1 MTLTEMIDNN
11 LEEIKEKIKKEYPY
25 GFTIKT
31 ELPEKTKK
39 EFLEHVEENKERYKN
54 DEKPYL
60 FMLQDYLF
68 ENDFFMDNE
77 DDFYNMVRDTVENFL
92 KNIYFEEYEDAYEEA
107 TYDEIQYLQDIA
119 QENVEI
125 DYCFES
131 ILEDLK
137 IDEVVLF
144 ISPNEEDVEDNF
156 HSLSIFGEEN
166 GALSP
171 SNFSEETLEEALVE
185 LEDENNETS
194 PLNWL
199 MQTQGYELIDLYD
212 KDKVENSVFLK
223 TLTSELSDYQ
233 SELNG
238 SLVFRFPDV
247 PLEQIF
253 NFEENKENVLVKA
266 GDNVE
271 VGIYDCVYGSGSGMQ
286 IELEKALV
294 IPKEFIQV
302 SRTGKSIGYMP
313 SEVYGYME
321 GSSSLNTTKEQP
333 ITLKEIDLKQFKELA
348 KKRTAEFKQIEKI
361 ANNLNAAYKENDFS
375 TEATAELGTEPYL
388 KIDDAYEGNY
398 GEMKEAVKKIDNFKD
413 EVKNIT
419 YFGEKFDIVSNKN
432 EKGKKIK
439 VSLEKVI
446 KPSDLVAVGEF
457 SKESNAKFEIKS
469 KSYDNNFTAT
479 INKGIIEVESKKDVN
494 PYTEE
499 KFLMEIGK
507 DFKGKIFCEGKE
519 FNVEAEIQKQEQK
532 KANSLIRN

>member
-25 GFTIKT
+25 GFTIET

-39 EFLEHVEENKERYKN
+39 EFLEYVEENKERYKN

-77 DDFYNMVRDTVENFL
+77 DDFYNMVRDTVEDFL
-92 KNIYFEEYEDAYEEA
+92 KNIYFEEYEEAYEEA

-125 DYCFES
+125 DYRFES

-144 ISPNEEDVEDNF
+144 ISPNGEDVEDNF
-156 HSLSIFGEEN
+156 HSLSIFGDEN

-171 SNFSEETLEEALVE
+171 SNFSEKTLEEALAG
-185 LEDENNETS
+185 LEEENSGTS
-194 PLNWL
+194 SLNWL

-233 SELNG
+233 TELNG

-247 PLEQIF
+247 PLEEAL
-253 NFEENKENVLVKA
+253 NFEESKENVLVKA
-266 GDNVE
+266 GDNIE
-271 VGIYDCVYGSGSGMQ
+271 IGIYDCVYGSGSGMQ
-286 IELEKALV
+286 VKLEKDVV
-294 IPKEFIQV
+294 IPNDYIQI

-321 GSSSLNTTKEQP
+321 GTSSLNTTKEPP
-333 ITLKEIDLKQFKELA
+333 ITLKEIDLKQFKELS
-348 KKRTAEFKQIEKI
+348 KKRTAEFRQIEKI
-361 ANNLNAAYKENDFS
+361 AGDLNTAYKENNFS
-375 TEATAELGTEPYL
+375 TEAAAELGTEPYL
-388 KIDDAYEGNY
+388 QIDDAYEGNY
-398 GEMKEAVKKIDNFKD
+398 GEMKEAIKKIDNFKK
-413 EVKNIT
+413 EIKNIT
-419 YFGEKFDIVSNKN
+419 YFGERFDIVSNKN
-432 EKGKKIK
+432 EKDKKIK
-439 VSLEKVI
+439 VSLEKII

-457 SKESNAKFEIKS
+457 SKESDAKFEIKS

-507 DFKGKIFCEGKE
+507 EFKGKIFYEGKE

>member
-25 GFTIKT
+25 GFTIET
-31 ELPEKTKK
+31 ELSEKMKK
-39 EFLEHVEENKERYKN
+39 EFLEYASENKERYKN

-77 DDFYNMVRDTVENFL
+77 DEFYNMVRDTVEDFL

-125 DYCFES
+125 DYRFES

-144 ISPNEEDVEDNF
+144 ISPNGEDVEDNF
-156 HSLSIFGEEN
+156 HLLNLFEN
-166 GALSP
+166 ETGALSP
-171 SNFSEETLEEALVE
+171 LNFSEKTLEEALIE
-185 LEDENNETS
+185 FENEKSEVN

-199 MQTQGYELIDLYD
+199 VQTQGYEITDLYD
-212 KDKVENSVFLK
+212 ANKVENSVFLK
-223 TLTSELSDYQ
+223 SLTSEICDYDD
-233 SELNG
+233 ELKG
-238 SLVFRFPDV
+238 SLVFRFPEV
-247 PLEQIF
+247 PLEEAL

-286 IELEKALV
+286 IKLEKDVV
-294 IPKEFIQV
+294 IPKDYIQI

-321 GSSSLNTTKEQP
+321 GDSSLNTTKKDP

-361 ANNLNAAYKENDFS
+361 TNNLNAAYKENDFS

-398 GEMKEAVKKIDNFKD
+398 GEMKEAIKKIDNFKK
-413 EVKNIT
+413 EIKNIT

-439 VSLEKVI
+439 VSLEKII

-457 SKESNAKFEIKS
+457 SKESDAKFEIKS

-507 DFKGKIFCEGKE
+507 EFKGKIFCEGKE

>member
-39 EFLEHVEENKERYKN
+39 EFLEYVEENKERYKN

-77 DDFYNMVRDTVENFL
+77 DDFYNMVRDTVEDFL
-92 KNIYFEEYEDAYEEA
+92 KNIYFEEYEEAYEEA
-107 TYDEIQYLQDIA
+107 TYDEIQYLQDIS

-144 ISPNEEDVEDNF
+144 ISPNGEDVEDNF

-253 NFEENKENVLVKA
+253 NFEENKENVLLKA

-286 IELEKALV
+286 IELEKDLV

-532 KANSLIRN
+532 KSNSLIRN

>member
-25 GFTIKT
+25 GFTIET

-39 EFLEHVEENKERYKN
+39 EFLEYVEENKERYKN

-107 TYDEIQYLQDIA
+107 TYDEIQYLQDIS

-125 DYCFES
+125 DYHFES

-171 SNFSEETLEEALVE
+171 SNFSEETLKEALVE

-266 GDNVE
+266 SDNVE

-286 IELEKALV
+286 IELEKDLV

-388 KIDDAYEGNY
+388 QIDDAYEGNY
-398 GEMKEAVKKIDNFKD
+398 GEMKEAIKKIDNFKK
-413 EVKNIT
+413 EIKNIT
-419 YFGEKFDIVSNKN
+419 YFGEKFDIVSSKN

-439 VSLEKVI
+439 VSLEKII
-446 KPSDLVAVGEF
+446 KPFDLVAVGEF
-457 SKESNAKFEIKS
+457 SKESDAKFEIKS

-507 DFKGKIFCEGKE
+507 EFKGKIFCEGKE

>member
-25 GFTIKT
+25 GFTIET
-31 ELPEKTKK
+31 ELSEKMKK
-39 EFLEHVEENKERYKN
+39 EFLEYASENKERYKN

-77 DDFYNMVRDTVENFL
+77 DEFYNMVRDTVEDFL

-125 DYCFES
+125 DYRFES

-144 ISPNEEDVEDNF
+144 ISPNGEDVEDNF
-156 HSLSIFGEEN
+156 HLLNLFEN
-166 GALSP
+166 ETGALSP
-171 SNFSEETLEEALVE
+171 LNFSEKTLEEALIE
-185 LEDENNETS
+185 LENEKS
-194 PLNWL
+194 EVNPLNWL
-199 MQTQGYELIDLYD
+199 VQTQGYEITDLYD
-212 KDKVENSVFLK
+212 ANKVENSVFLK
-223 TLTSELSDYQ
+223 SLTSEICDYDD
-233 SELNG
+233 ELKG
-238 SLVFRFPDV
+238 SLVFRFPEV
-247 PLEQIF
+247 PLEEAL

-286 IELEKALV
+286 IKLEKDVV
-294 IPKEFIQV
+294 IPKDYIQI

-321 GSSSLNTTKEQP
+321 GDSSLNTTKKDP

-361 ANNLNAAYKENDFS
+361 TNNLNAAYKENDFS

-388 KIDDAYEGNY
+388 KIDDAYKGNY
-398 GEMKEAVKKIDNFKD
+398 GEMKEAIKKIDNFKK
-413 EVKNIT
+413 EIKNIT

-439 VSLEKVI
+439 VSLEKII

-457 SKESNAKFEIKS
+457 SKESDAKFEIKS

-507 DFKGKIFCEGKE
+507 EFKGKIFCEGKE

>member
-398 GEMKEAVKKIDNFKD
+398 GEMKEAIKKIDNFKK
-413 EVKNIT
+413 EIKNIT
-419 YFGEKFDIVSNKN
+419 YFGERFDIVSNKN
-432 EKGKKIK
+432 EKDKKIK
-439 VSLEKVI
+439 ISLEKII

-457 SKESNAKFEIKS
+457 SKESDAKFEIKS

-507 DFKGKIFCEGKE
+507 EFKGKIFCEGKE

>member
-25 GFTIKT
+25 GFTIET
-31 ELPEKTKK
+31 ELPEKTKE
-39 EFLEHVEENKERYKN
+39 EFLEYVEENKERYKN

-77 DDFYNMVRDTVENFL
+77 DECYNMVRDTVEEFL
-92 KNIYFEEYEDAYEEA
+92 KNTYGEEYENAYEEA
-107 TYDEIQYLQDIA
+107 DIDEIQYLQDIA

-125 DYCFES
+125 DYHFES

-171 SNFSEETLEEALVE
+171 SNFSEETLEEALAG

-212 KDKVENSVFLK
+212 KDKVENSVFLR

-233 SELNG
+233 NELNG
-238 SLVFRFPDV
+238 SLVFRFPDI

-286 IELEKALV
+286 VKLEKDVV
-294 IPKEFIQV
+294 IPKDYIQI

-321 GSSSLNTTKEQP
+321 GDSSLNTTKKDP

-361 ANNLNAAYKENDFS
+361 TNNLNAAYKENDFS

-398 GEMKEAVKKIDNFKD
+398 GEMKEAIKKIDNFKK
-413 EVKNIT
+413 EIKNIT

-439 VSLEKVI
+439 VSLEKII

-457 SKESNAKFEIKS
+457 SKESDAKFEIKS

-507 DFKGKIFCEGKE
+507 EFKGKIFCEGKE

>member
-25 GFTIKT
+25 GFTIET
-31 ELPEKTKK
+31 ELPEKTKE
-39 EFLEHVEENKERYKN
+39 EFLEYVEENKERYKN

-77 DDFYNMVRDTVENFL
+77 DDFYNMVRDTVEDFL
-92 KNIYFEEYEDAYEEA
+92 KNIYFEEYEVAYEEA

-125 DYCFES
+125 DYRFES

-144 ISPNEEDVEDNF
+144 ISPNGEDVEDNF
-156 HSLSIFGEEN
+156 HSLSIFGNEN

-171 SNFSEETLEEALVE
+171 SNFSEETLEETLAG

-212 KDKVENSVFLK
+212 KDKVENSVFLR

-233 SELNG
+233 NELNG
-238 SLVFRFPDV
+238 SLVFRFPDI

-271 VGIYDCVYGSGSGMQ
+271 AGIYDCVYGNGSGMQ
-286 IELEKALV
+286 VKLEKDVV
-294 IPKEFIQV
+294 IPKDYIQI
-302 SRTGKSIGYMP
+302 SRTGKNIGYMP

-333 ITLKEIDLKQFKELA
+333 ITLKEINLKQFKELA

-361 ANNLNAAYKENDFS
+361 ANNLNVAYKENDFS
-375 TEATAELGTEPYL
+375 TEATAGLGTEPYL
-388 KIDDAYEGNY
+388 QIDDAYEGNY
-398 GEMKEAVKKIDNFKD
+398 GEMKEAIKKIDNFKK
-413 EVKNIT
+413 EIKNMT

-432 EKGKKIK
+432 ENGKKIK
-439 VSLEKVI
+439 VSLEKII

-457 SKESNAKFEIKS
+457 SKESDAKFEIKS

-479 INKGIIEVESKKDVN
+479 INKGIISVESKKDVN

-507 DFKGKIFCEGKE
+507 EFKGKIFCEGKE
-519 FNVEAEIQKQEQK
+519 FNIETEIQKQEQK

>member
-286 IELEKALV
+286 IELEKDLV

-432 EKGKKIK
+432 EKGKKII

-499 KFLMEIGK
+499 KFLMEVGK
-507 DFKGKIFCEGKE
+507 EFKGKIFCEGKE
-519 FNVEAEIQKQEQK
+519 FNIETEIQKQEQK

>member
-25 GFTIKT
+25 GFTIET
-31 ELPEKTKK
+31 ELSEKMKK
-39 EFLEHVEENKERYKN
+39 EFLEYASENKERYKN

-77 DDFYNMVRDTVENFL
+77 DEFYNMVRDTVEDFL

-125 DYCFES
+125 DYRFES

-144 ISPNEEDVEDNF
+144 ISPNGEDVEDNF
-156 HSLSIFGEEN
+156 HLLNLFEN
-166 GALSP
+166 ETGALSP
-171 SNFSEETLEEALVE
+171 LNFSEKTLEEALIE
-185 LEDENNETS
+185 LENEKS
-194 PLNWL
+194 EVNPLNWL
-199 MQTQGYELIDLYD
+199 VQTQGYEITDLYD
-212 KDKVENSVFLK
+212 ANKVENSVFLK
-223 TLTSELSDYQ
+223 SLTSEICDYDD
-233 SELNG
+233 ELKG
-238 SLVFRFPDV
+238 SLVFRFPEV
-247 PLEQIF
+247 PLEEAL

-286 IELEKALV
+286 IKLEKDVV
-294 IPKEFIQV
+294 IPKDYIQI

-321 GSSSLNTTKEQP
+321 GDSSLNTTKKDP

-361 ANNLNAAYKENDFS
+361 TNNLNAAYKENDFS
-375 TEATAELGTEPYL
+375 TEVTAELGTEPYL

-398 GEMKEAVKKIDNFKD
+398 GEMKEAIKKIDNFKK
-413 EVKNIT
+413 EIKNIT

-439 VSLEKVI
+439 VSLEKII

-457 SKESNAKFEIKS
+457 SKESDAKFEIKS

-507 DFKGKIFCEGKE
+507 EFKGKIFCEGKE
-519 FNVEAEIQKQEQK
+519 FNIETEIQKQEQK

>member
-77 DDFYNMVRDTVENFL
+77 DDFYNMVRDTVEDFL
-92 KNIYFEEYEDAYEEA
+92 KNIYFEEYEEAYEEA
-107 TYDEIQYLQDIA
+107 TYDEIQYLQDIS

-125 DYCFES
+125 DYHFES

-144 ISPNEEDVEDNF
+144 ISPNEDDVEDNF

-266 GDNVE
+266 SDNVE

-286 IELEKALV
+286 IELEKDLV

-519 FNVEAEIQKQEQK
+519 FNFKAEIQKQKQK
-532 KANSLIRN
+532 KSNSLIRN

>member
-25 GFTIKT
+25 GFTIET
-31 ELPEKTKK
+31 ELPEKTKE
-39 EFLEHVEENKERYKN
+39 EFLEYVEENKERYKN

-77 DDFYNMVRDTVENFL
+77 DDCYNMVRDTVEEFL
-92 KNIYFEEYEDAYEEA
+92 KNTYGEEYENAYEEA
-107 TYDEIQYLQDIA
+107 DIDEIQYLQDIA

-125 DYCFES
+125 DYHFES

-171 SNFSEETLEEALVE
+171 SNFSKETLEEALAG

-233 SELNG
+233 TELNG

-247 PLEQIF
+247 PLEEAL
-253 NFEENKENVLVKA
+253 NFEESKENVLVKA
-266 GDNVE
+266 GDNIE
-271 VGIYDCVYGSGSGMQ
+271 IGIYDCVYGSGSGMQ
-286 IELEKALV
+286 VKLEKDVV
-294 IPKEFIQV
+294 IPNDYIQI

-321 GSSSLNTTKEQP
+321 GSSSLNTTKEPP

-348 KKRTAEFKQIEKI
+348 KKRTAEFRQIEKI
-361 ANNLNAAYKENDFS
+361 AGDLNTVYKENNFS
-375 TEATAELGTEPYL
+375 TEAAAELGTEPYL
-388 KIDDAYEGNY
+388 QIDDAYEGNY
-398 GEMKEAVKKIDNFKD
+398 GEMKEAIKKIDNFKK
-413 EVKNIT
+413 EIKNIT
-419 YFGEKFDIVSNKN
+419 YFGERFDIVSNKN
-432 EKGKKIK
+432 EKDKKIK
-439 VSLEKVI
+439 VSLEKII

-457 SKESNAKFEIKS
+457 SKESDAKFEIKS

-507 DFKGKIFCEGKE
+507 EFKGKIFCEGKE

-532 KANSLIRN
+532 KSNSLIRN

>member
-25 GFTIKT
+25 GFTIET
-31 ELPEKTKK
+31 ELSEKMKK
-39 EFLEHVEENKERYKN
+39 EFLEYASENKERYKN
-54 DEKPYL
+54 DEKTYL

-77 DDFYNMVRDTVENFL
+77 DEFYNMVRDTVEDFL

-107 TYDEIQYLQDIA
+107 TYDEIQYLQDIT

-125 DYCFES
+125 DYRFES

-144 ISPNEEDVEDNF
+144 ISPNGEDVEDNF
-156 HSLSIFGEEN
+156 HLLNLFEN
-166 GALSP
+166 ETGALSP
-171 SNFSEETLEEALVE
+171 LNFSEKTLEEALIE
-185 LEDENNETS
+185 LENEKS
-194 PLNWL
+194 EVNPLNWL
-199 MQTQGYELIDLYD
+199 VQTQGYEITDLYD
-212 KDKVENSVFLK
+212 ANKVENSVFLK
-223 TLTSELSDYQ
+223 SLTSEICDYDD
-233 SELNG
+233 ELKG
-238 SLVFRFPDV
+238 SLVFRFPEV
-247 PLEQIF
+247 PLEEAL

-286 IELEKALV
+286 IKLEKDVV
-294 IPKEFIQV
+294 IPKDYIQI

-321 GSSSLNTTKEQP
+321 GDSSLNTTKKDP

-361 ANNLNAAYKENDFS
+361 TNNLNAAYKENDFS

-398 GEMKEAVKKIDNFKD
+398 GEMKEAIKKIDNFKK
-413 EVKNIT
+413 EIKNIT

-439 VSLEKVI
+439 VSLEKII

-457 SKESNAKFEIKS
+457 SKESDAKFEIKS

-507 DFKGKIFCEGKE
+507 EFKGKIFCEGKE

>member
-25 GFTIKT
+25 GFTIET

-39 EFLEHVEENKERYKN
+39 EFLEYVEENKERYKN

-77 DDFYNMVRDTVENFL
+77 DDFYNMVRDTVEDFL

-125 DYCFES
+125 DYRFES

-144 ISPNEEDVEDNF
+144 ISPNGEDVEDNF
-156 HSLSIFGEEN
+156 HSLSIFGNEN

-171 SNFSEETLEEALVE
+171 SNFSEETLEETLAG

-212 KDKVENSVFLK
+212 KDKVENSVFLR

-233 SELNG
+233 NELNG
-238 SLVFRFPDV
+238 SLVFRFPDI

-253 NFEENKENVLVKA
+253 NFEENKENVLVKV

-286 IELEKALV
+286 VELEKDVV
-294 IPKEFIQV
+294 IPKDYIQI

-321 GSSSLNTTKEQP
+321 GTSSLNTTKEQP

-348 KKRTAEFKQIEKI
+348 NKRTAEFKQIEKI
-361 ANNLNAAYKENDFS
+361 AGDLNTAYKENNFS
-375 TEATAELGTEPYL
+375 TEATAGLGTEPYL
-388 KIDDAYEGNY
+388 QIDDAYEGNY
-398 GEMKEAVKKIDNFKD
+398 GEMKEAIRKIDNFKK
-413 EVKNIT
+413 ETKNIT
-419 YFGEKFDIVSNKN
+419 YFGERFDIVSNKN
-432 EKGKKIK
+432 EEDKKIK
-439 VSLEKVI
+439 VSLEKII

-457 SKESNAKFEIKS
+457 SKESDAKFEIKS

-479 INKGIIEVESKKDVN
+479 INKGIISVESKKDVN

-507 DFKGKIFCEGKE
+507 EFKGKIFCEGKE
-519 FNVEAEIQKQEQK
+519 FNIEAEIQKQEQK

>member
-25 GFTIKT
+25 GFTIET
-31 ELPEKTKK
+31 ELPEKTKEK
-39 EFLEHVEENKERYKN
+39 FLEYVEENKERYKN

-77 DDFYNMVRDTVENFL
+77 DDFYNMVRDTVEDFL

-125 DYCFES
+125 DYRFES

-144 ISPNEEDVEDNF
+144 ISPNGEDVEDNF
-156 HSLSIFGEEN
+156 HSLSIFGNEN

-171 SNFSEETLEEALVE
+171 SNFSEETLEEALAG

-212 KDKVENSVFLK
+212 KDKVENSVFLR

-233 SELNG
+233 NELNG
-238 SLVFRFPDV
+238 SLVFRFPDI

-286 IELEKALV
+286 VELEKDVV
-294 IPKEFIQV
+294 IPKDYIQI

-321 GSSSLNTTKEQP
+321 GTSSLNTTKEQP

-361 ANNLNAAYKENDFS
+361 ACDLNTVYKENNFS
-375 TEATAELGTEPYL
+375 TEAAAGLGTEPYL
-388 KIDDAYEGNY
+388 QIDDAYEGNY
-398 GEMKEAVKKIDNFKD
+398 GEMKEAIKKIDNFKK
-413 EVKNIT
+413 EIKNIT

-439 VSLEKVI
+439 VSLEKII

-457 SKESNAKFEIKS
+457 SKESDAKFEIKS

-494 PYTEE
+494 PYTEK

-507 DFKGKIFCEGKE
+507 EFKGKIFCEGKE
-519 FNVEAEIQKQEQK
+519 FNIETEIQKQEQK

>member
-25 GFTIKT
+25 GFTIET

-39 EFLEHVEENKERYKN
+39 EFLEYVEENKERYKN

-77 DDFYNMVRDTVENFL
+77 DDFYNMVRDTVEDFL
-92 KNIYFEEYEDAYEEA
+92 KNIYFEEYEVAYEEA

-144 ISPNEEDVEDNF
+144 ISPNGEDVEDNF
-156 HSLSIFGEEN
+156 HSLSIFGNEN

-171 SNFSEETLEEALVE
+171 SNFSEETLEEALAG

-199 MQTQGYELIDLYD
+199 MQTQGYELIDLYA
-212 KDKVENSVFLK
+212 KDKVENSVFLR

-233 SELNG
+233 NELNG
-238 SLVFRFPDV
+238 SLVFRFPDI

-271 VGIYDCVYGSGSGMQ
+271 VGIYDCVYGNGSGMQ
-286 IELEKALV
+286 VKLEKDVV
-294 IPKEFIQV
+294 IPKDYIQI
-302 SRTGKSIGYMP
+302 SRTGKNIGYMP

-321 GSSSLNTTKEQP
+321 GTSSLNTTKEQP

-348 KKRTAEFKQIEKI
+348 NKRTAEFKQIEKI
-361 ANNLNAAYKENDFS
+361 AGDLNTAYKENNFS
-375 TEATAELGTEPYL
+375 TEATAGLGTEPYL
-388 KIDDAYEGNY
+388 QIDDAYEGNY
-398 GEMKEAVKKIDNFKD
+398 GEMKEAIKKIDNFKK
-413 EVKNIT
+413 EIKNIT
-419 YFGEKFDIVSNKN
+419 YFGERFDIVSNKN
-432 EKGKKIK
+432 EKDKKIK
-439 VSLEKVI
+439 ISLEKII

-457 SKESNAKFEIKS
+457 SKESDAKFEIKS

-507 DFKGKIFCEGKE
+507 EFKGKIFCEGKE

>member
-25 GFTIKT
+25 GFTIET
-31 ELPEKTKK
+31 ELSEKMKK
-39 EFLEHVEENKERYKN
+39 EFLEYASENKERYKN

-77 DDFYNMVRDTVENFL
+77 DEFYNMVRDTVEDFL

-125 DYCFES
+125 DYRFES

-144 ISPNEEDVEDNF
+144 ISPNGEDVEDNF
-156 HSLSIFGEEN
+156 HLLNLFEN
-166 GALSP
+166 ETGALSP
-171 SNFSEETLEEALVE
+171 LNFSEKTLEEALIE
-185 LEDENNETS
+185 LENEKS
-194 PLNWL
+194 EVNPLNWL
-199 MQTQGYELIDLYD
+199 VQTQGYEITDLYD
-212 KDKVENSVFLK
+212 ANKVENSVFLK
-223 TLTSELSDYQ
+223 SLTSEICDYDD
-233 SELNG
+233 ELKG
-238 SLVFRFPDV
+238 SLVFRFPEV
-247 PLEQIF
+247 PLEEAL

-286 IELEKALV
+286 IKLEKDVV
-294 IPKEFIQV
+294 IPKDYIQI

-321 GSSSLNTTKEQP
+321 GDSSLNTTKKDP

-361 ANNLNAAYKENDFS
+361 TNNLNAAYKENDFS

-398 GEMKEAVKKIDNFKD
+398 GEMKEAIKKIDNFKK
-413 EVKNIT
+413 EIKNIT

-439 VSLEKVI
+439 VSLEKII

-457 SKESNAKFEIKS
+457 SKESDAKFEIKS

-507 DFKGKIFCEGKE
+507 EFKGKIFCEGKE
-519 FNVEAEIQKQEQK
+519 FNVETEIQKQEQK

>member
-39 EFLEHVEENKERYKN
+39 EFLEYVEENKERYKN

-286 IELEKALV
+286 IELEKDV
-294 IPKEFIQV
+294 IIPKDYIQI

-375 TEATAELGTEPYL
+375 TEAVAELGTEPYL

-507 DFKGKIFCEGKE
+507 EFKGKIFCEGKE

>member
-25 GFTIKT
+25 GFTIET

-39 EFLEHVEENKERYKN
+39 EFLEYVEENKERYKN

-77 DDFYNMVRDTVENFL
+77 DDCYNMVRDTVEEFL
-92 KNIYFEEYEDAYEEA
+92 KNTYGEEYENAYEEA
-107 TYDEIQYLQDIA
+107 DIDEIQYLQDIA

-125 DYCFES
+125 DYHFES

-171 SNFSEETLEEALVE
+171 SNFSEETLEEALAG

-212 KDKVENSVFLK
+212 KDKVENSVFLR

-233 SELNG
+233 NELNG
-238 SLVFRFPDV
+238 SLVFRFPDI

-286 IELEKALV
+286 VKLEKDVV
-294 IPKEFIQV
+294 IPKDYIQI
-302 SRTGKSIGYMP
+302 SRTGKNIGYMP

-321 GSSSLNTTKEQP
+321 GTSSLNTTKEQP

-348 KKRTAEFKQIEKI
+348 NKRTAEFKQIEKI
-361 ANNLNAAYKENDFS
+361 AGDLNTAYKENNFS
-375 TEATAELGTEPYL
+375 TEATAGLGTEPYL
-388 KIDDAYEGNY
+388 QIDDAYEGNY
-398 GEMKEAVKKIDNFKD
+398 GEMKEAIKKIDNFKK
-413 EVKNIT
+413 EIKNIT
-419 YFGEKFDIVSNKN
+419 YFGERFDIVSSKN
-432 EKGKKIK
+432 EKDKKIK
-439 VSLEKVI
+439 ISLEKII

-457 SKESNAKFEIKS
+457 SKESDAKFEIKS
-469 KSYDNNFTAT
+469 KNYDNNFTAT

-494 PYTEE
+494 PYTKE

-507 DFKGKIFCEGKE
+507 EFKGKIFCEGKE
-519 FNVEAEIQKQEQK
+519 FNIETEIQKQEQK

>member
-25 GFTIKT
+25 GFTIET

-39 EFLEHVEENKERYKN
+39 EFLEYVEENKERYKN

-77 DDFYNMVRDTVENFL
+77 DDCYNMVRDTVEEFL
-92 KNIYFEEYEDAYEEA
+92 KNTYGEEYENAYEEA
-107 TYDEIQYLQDIA
+107 DIDEIQYLQDIA

-125 DYCFES
+125 DYHFES

-171 SNFSEETLEEALVE
+171 SNFSEETLEEALAG

-212 KDKVENSVFLK
+212 KDKVENSVFLR

-233 SELNG
+233 NELNG
-238 SLVFRFPDV
+238 SLVFRFPDI

-271 VGIYDCVYGSGSGMQ
+271 VGIYDCVYGNGSGMQ
-286 IELEKALV
+286 VKLEKDVV
-294 IPKEFIQV
+294 IPKDYIQI
-302 SRTGKSIGYMP
+302 SRTGKNIGYMP

-321 GSSSLNTTKEQP
+321 GTSSLNTTKEQP

-348 KKRTAEFKQIEKI
+348 NKRTAEFKQIEKI
-361 ANNLNAAYKENDFS
+361 AGDLNTAYKENNFS
-375 TEATAELGTEPYL
+375 TEATAGLGTEPYL
-388 KIDDAYEGNY
+388 QIDDAYEGNY
-398 GEMKEAVKKIDNFKD
+398 GEMKEAIKKIDNFKK
-413 EVKNIT
+413 EIKNMT

-439 VSLEKVI
+439 VSLEKII

-457 SKESNAKFEIKS
+457 SKESDAKFEIKS

-507 DFKGKIFCEGKE
+507 EFKGKIFCEGKE
-519 FNVEAEIQKQEQK
+519 FNIETEIQKQEQK

>member
-286 IELEKALV
+286 IELEKDLV

-432 EKGKKIK
+432 EKGKKII

-499 KFLMEIGK
+499 KFLMEVGK
-507 DFKGKIFCEGKE
+507 EFKGKIFCEGKE

>member
-144 ISPNEEDVEDNF
+144 ISPNGEDVEDNF

-286 IELEKALV
+286 IELEKDV
-294 IPKEFIQV
+294 IIPKDYIQI

-313 SEVYGYME
+313 SEVYGYIE

-361 ANNLNAAYKENDFS
+361 ACDLNTAYKENNFS
-375 TEATAELGTEPYL
+375 TEAAAGLGTEPYL
-388 KIDDAYEGNY
+388 QIDDAYEGNY
-398 GEMKEAVKKIDNFKD
+398 GEMKEAIRKIDNFKK
-413 EVKNIT
+413 EIKNIT
-419 YFGEKFDIVSNKN
+419 YFGERFDIVSNKN
-432 EKGKKIK
+432 EKDKKIK
-439 VSLEKVI
+439 VSLEKII

-457 SKESNAKFEIKS
+457 SKESDAKFEIKS

-507 DFKGKIFCEGKE
+507 EFKGKIFCEGKE
-519 FNVEAEIQKQEQK
+519 FNIETEIQKQEQK

>member
-519 FNVEAEIQKQEQK
+519 FNFEAEIQKQEQK
-532 KANSLIRN
+532 KSNSLIRN

>member
-39 EFLEHVEENKERYKN
+39 EFLEYVEENKERYKN

-286 IELEKALV
+286 IELEKDV
-294 IPKEFIQV
+294 IIPKDYIQI

-321 GSSSLNTTKEQP
+321 GDSSLNTTKKDP

-361 ANNLNAAYKENDFS
+361 TNNLNAAYKENDFS

-479 INKGIIEVESKKDVN
+479 INKGIIEVESKKDIN

-507 DFKGKIFCEGKE
+507 EFKGKIFCEGKE
-519 FNVEAEIQKQEQK
+519 FNIETEIQKQEQK

>member
-39 EFLEHVEENKERYKN
+39 EFLEYVEENKERYKN

-77 DDFYNMVRDTVENFL
+77 DDFYNMVRDTVEDFL
-92 KNIYFEEYEDAYEEA
+92 KNIYFEEYEEAYEEA
-107 TYDEIQYLQDIA
+107 TYDEIQYLQDIS

-125 DYCFES
+125 DYHFES

-286 IELEKALV
+286 IELEKDLV

-361 ANNLNAAYKENDFS
+361 ACDLNTVYKENNFS
-375 TEATAELGTEPYL
+375 TEAAAGLGTEPYL
-388 KIDDAYEGNY
+388 QIDDAYEGNY
-398 GEMKEAVKKIDNFKD
+398 GEMKEAIKKIDNFKK
-413 EVKNIT
+413 EIKNIT
-419 YFGEKFDIVSNKN
+419 YFGEKFDIVSSKN

-439 VSLEKVI
+439 VSLEKII
-446 KPSDLVAVGEF
+446 KPSDFVAVGEF
-457 SKESNAKFEIKS
+457 SKESDAKFEIKS

-499 KFLMEIGK
+499 KFLMEVGK
-507 DFKGKIFCEGKE
+507 EFKGKIFCEGKE

-532 KANSLIRN
+532 KSNSLIRN

>member
-25 GFTIKT
+25 GFTIET

-39 EFLEHVEENKERYKN
+39 EFLEYVEENKERYKN

-77 DDFYNMVRDTVENFL
+77 DDFYNMVRDTVEDFL

-125 DYCFES
+125 DYRFES

-144 ISPNEEDVEDNF
+144 ISPNGEDVEDNF
-156 HSLSIFGEEN
+156 HSLSIFGNEN

-171 SNFSEETLEEALVE
+171 SNFSEETLEETLAG

-212 KDKVENSVFLK
+212 KDKVENSVFLR

-233 SELNG
+233 NELNG
-238 SLVFRFPDV
+238 SLVFRFPDI

-286 IELEKALV
+286 VELEKDVV
-294 IPKEFIQV
+294 IPKDYIQI

-321 GSSSLNTTKEQP
+321 GTSSLNTTKEQP

-348 KKRTAEFKQIEKI
+348 GKRTTEFKQIEKI
-361 ANNLNAAYKENDFS
+361 AGDLNTAYKKNNFS
-375 TEATAELGTEPYL
+375 TEAAAELGTEPYL
-388 KIDDAYEGNY
+388 QIDDAYEGNY
-398 GEMKEAVKKIDNFKD
+398 GEMKEAIKKIDNFKK
-413 EVKNIT
+413 EIKNIT

-439 VSLEKVI
+439 VSLEKII

-457 SKESNAKFEIKS
+457 SKESDAKFEIKS

-507 DFKGKIFCEGKE
+507 EFKGKIFCEGKE

-532 KANSLIRN
+532 KSNSLIRN

>member
-1 MTLTEMIDNN
+1 MTLTEMINNN

-25 GFTIKT
+25 GFTIET
-31 ELPEKTKK
+31 ELTEKTKEK
-39 EFLEHVEENKERYKN
+39 FLEYVEENKERYKN

-77 DDFYNMVRDTVENFL
+77 DDCYNMVRDTVENFL

-107 TYDEIQYLQDIA
+107 SYDEIQYLQDIA

-131 ILEDLK
+131 ILKDLK
-137 IDEVVLF
+137 IDEVVIF
-144 ISPNEEDVEDNF
+144 VTPNGKDVEDSF
-156 HSLSIFGEEN
+156 REFEIFEN
-166 GALSP
+166 NNGVLSP
-171 SNFSEETLEEALVE
+171 SNFSETKLEEALLE
-185 LEDENNETS
+185 LEDENERPN

-199 MQTQGYELIDLYD
+199 IQTQGYELTDLYD
-212 KDKVENSVFLK
+212 NSKVLNSPFLK
-223 TLTSELSDYQ
+223 SLITEICDYENELSGN
-233 SELNG
+233 LA
-238 SLVFRFPDV
+238 FRFPKV
-247 PLEQIF
+247 PF
-253 NFEENKENVLVKA
+253 NEVFEFEDNNTNLFVKA
-266 GDNVE
+266 GDNIE
-271 VGIYDCVYGSGSGMQ
+271 VGIFNCVYGSGSGMQ

-313 SEVYGYME
+313 SEVYGYMD
-321 GSSSLNTTKEQP
+321 GNSSLNTTKEPP

-361 ANNLNAAYKENDFS
+361 TNNLNAAYKENDFS

-398 GEMKEAVKKIDNFKD
+398 GEMKEAIKKIDNFKK
-413 EVKNIT
+413 EIKNIT

-439 VSLEKVI
+439 VSLEKII

-457 SKESNAKFEIKS
+457 SKESDAKFEIKS

-507 DFKGKIFCEGKE
+507 EFKGKIFCEGKE